1 MSATENLKEVLNNI
15 RAIESRAGRK
25 PGSVKLI
32 AVSKTY
38 PVEVIRE
45 VVQSGQLDLGENKV
59 QEMCSKQ
66 PELPGAV
73 WHLIGHL
80 QSNKVKYI
88 APFVH
93 LIHSVDSEKLLQ
105 VIQQEAAKQNR
116 TIGVLLQIFI
126 SGEDTKSGM
135 SFEEAKVLLSEANRF
150 PNITF
155 HGLMGMAA
163 LTEDRALIREQFRS
177 LKSGFEILRNHF
189 PALPHFSEI
198 SMGMSGDYDIA
209 IEEGA
214 TLVRIGSAIFGK
226 RQSQV

>member
-1 MSATENLKEVLNNI
+1 MSVTENLKEVLNTI
-15 RAIESRAGRK
+15 RAIESRAGRT

-32 AVSKTY
+32 SVSKTY

-59 QEMCSKQ
+59 QEMCGKQ
-66 PELPGAV
+66 PELPEAV

-105 VIQQEAAKQNR
+105 VIQQEAGKHNR

-135 SFEEAKVLLSEANRF
+135 SLEEAEALLGKADQF

-163 LTEDRALIREQFRS
+163 LTEDRTLIRKQFRS
-177 LKSGFEILRNHF
+177 LKTGFESLRNRFPTLQHF
-189 PALPHFSEI
+189 TEI

-214 TLVRIGSAIFGK
+214 TMVRVGSAIFGK
-226 RQSQV
+226 RNY

>member
-1 MSATENLKEVLNNI
+1 MSVTNNLKEVQNTI
-15 RAIESRAGRK
+15 RVIESRSGRK

-45 VVQSGQLDLGENKV
+45 VVQNGQLDLGENKV
-59 QEMCSKQ
+59 QEMCGKQ
-66 PELPGAV
+66 PELPEAV

-105 VIQQEAAKQNR
+105 VIQQEAAKHNR
-116 TIGVLLQIFI
+116 TICVLLQIFI

-135 SFEEAKVLLSEANRF
+135 SLEEAEALLEKADQF

-163 LTEDRALIREQFRS
+163 LTENRILIREQFHS
-177 LKSGFEILRNHF
+177 LKSGFEFLRNRF
-189 PALPHFSEI
+189 PALPHFTEI

-214 TLVRIGSAIFGK
+214 TMVRVGSAIFGK
-226 RQSQV
+226 RNY